1 MLGLTIVF
9 PNTGVV
15 RPEKWP
21 DTGKAL
27 LDVFD
32 HVRFLFSTTGAELGL
47 IIMAAG
53 LAMLLMVTVYPL
65 LIGMGI
71 SRLSAAAVIAT
82 VKMPVATAMLI
93 SAMVGVIAEMFR
105 HRSFRQAGEVFKVF
119 FEGMGRQFTNI
130 VTLIIAAQ
138 MLAAGLTQLGFI
150 ETIIN
155 ASKGANFGAIPI
167 TIVLTLII
175 LLAAVVTGSGKAPW
189 FAVSSLAPE
198 VAQSVGVRPVFMAQ
212 PMELASGIGR
222 SMSPVAGVV
231 IAVAGLAGVNDGH
244 RQAYGA
250 RHGRRLYHDDRLLD
264 GMGLHRLHD
273 SPLTEERTS

>member
-1 MLGLTIVF
+1 MTAGVAYLIFKRYSPQTVLLFAGLIMLGLTIVF

-53 LAMLLMVTVYPL
+53 LAMLLLATVYPL

-93 SAMVGVIAEMFR
+93 SAMVGVIA
-105 HRSFRQAGEVFKVF
+105 
-119 FEGMGRQFTNI
+119 
-130 VTLIIAAQ
+130 
-138 MLAAGLTQLGFI
+138 
-150 ETIIN
+150 
-155 ASKGANFGAIPI
+155 
-167 TIVLTLII
+167 
-175 LLAAVVTGSGKAPW
+175 
-189 FAVSSLAPE
+189 
-198 VAQSVGVRPVFMAQ
+198 
-212 PMELASGIGR
+212 
-222 SMSPVAGVV
+222 
-231 IAVAGLAGVNDGH
+231 VAGLAGVNDGH

-250 RHGRRLYHDDRLLD
+250 RHGRRLHHDDRLLD

-273 SPLTEERTS
+273 SHLTEERTS

>member
-53 LAMLLMVTVYPL
+53 LAMLLLATVYPL
-65 LIGMGI
+65 LRGMGI

-93 SAMVGVIAEMFR
+93 SAMVG
-105 HRSFRQAGEVFKVF
+105 
-119 FEGMGRQFTNI
+119 
-130 VTLIIAAQ
+130 
-138 MLAAGLTQLGFI
+138 
-150 ETIIN
+150 
-155 ASKGANFGAIPI
+155 
-167 TIVLTLII
+167 
-175 LLAAVVTGSGKAPW
+175 
-189 FAVSSLAPE
+189 
-198 VAQSVGVRPVFMAQ
+198 
-212 PMELASGIGR
+212 
-222 SMSPVAGVV
+222 V

>member
-1 MLGLTIVF
+1 MAYLIFKRYSPQTVLLFAGLIMLGLTIVF

-53 LAMLLMVTVYPL
+53 LAMLLMVTVSP
-65 LIGMGI
+65 
-71 SRLSAAAVIAT
+71 
-82 VKMPVATAMLI
+82 
-93 SAMVGVIAEMFR
+93 
-105 HRSFRQAGEVFKVF
+105 
-119 FEGMGRQFTNI
+119 
-130 VTLIIAAQ
+130 
-138 MLAAGLTQLGFI
+138 
-150 ETIIN
+150 
-155 ASKGANFGAIPI
+155 
-167 TIVLTLII
+167 
-175 LLAAVVTGSGKAPW
+175 
-189 FAVSSLAPE
+189 LAPE

-212 PMELASGIGR
+212 PMEFASGIGR